1 MVFLIDLPRLA
12 DASQH
17 EPTGFSTELAK
28 FLRASQIDDKM
39 VSSLT
44 NYDFAR
50 TERLGFVYTM

>member
-12 DASQH
+12 QPGQH
-17 EPTGFSTELAK
+17 KPTGFSTELAK
-28 FLRASQIDDKM
+28 FLRASKIDDKM

-50 TERLGFVYTM
+50 TEKLGFVYTM